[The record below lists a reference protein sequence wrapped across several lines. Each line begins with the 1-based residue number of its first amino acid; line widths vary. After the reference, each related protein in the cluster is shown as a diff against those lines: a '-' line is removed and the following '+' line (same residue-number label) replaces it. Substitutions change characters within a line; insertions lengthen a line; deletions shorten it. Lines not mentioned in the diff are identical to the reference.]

1 MRRYLLFL
9 LMSLPLL
16 LVAQDA
22 IRISAHALGAAYGAD
37 YDAAR
42 RKYSGHVVIV
52 SGIVKDID
60 HEKSGQVY
68 ASIFLEGGPDTPD
81 IHCRIEDAK
90 AASRLRGLAKGD
102 RVTVSGTVIG
112 KLLNVILQEC
122 TVQ

>member
-1 MRRYLLFL
+1 
-9 LMSLPLL
+9 MSLPLL

-37 YDAAR
+37 YDAAK
-42 RKYSGHVVIV
+42 RKYQGHEVIV

-60 HEKSGQVY
+60 YEMPP
-68 ASIFLEGGPDTPD
+68 SILLEGGPDTPN
-81 IHCRIEDAK
+81 IHCRFEDAE

-112 KLLNVILQEC
+112 KLLNVILQDC

>member
-1 MRRYLLFL
+1 
-9 LMSLPLL
+9 MSLPLL

-22 IRISAHALGAAYGAD
+22 IRISAHALGAAFGAD
-37 YDAAR
+37 SDAAR
-42 RKYSGHVVIV
+42 RKYNGHEVIV

-60 HEKSGQVY
+60 YEKSGQVY
-68 ASIFLEGGPDTPD
+68 ASIFLKGGPDTPD
-81 IHCRIEDAK
+81 IHCRCEDAE
-90 AASRLRGLAKGD
+90 AASRLRGLTKGD